1 MNECIIQTDKGIM
14 LSVRVTPNAKRSAID
29 GLWNGMSVRIF
40 LNAPAVDGKANEA
53 LVDFLS
59 DVWHIKR
66 KNITIVSGHT
76 ARNKILLI
84 TETEKYEWLKQK
96 LSMENK

>member
-1 MNECIIQTDKGIM
+1 MNECINKTDKGIM
-14 LSVRVTPNAKRSAID
+14 LSVRVTPNAKRNAID
-29 GLWNGMSVRIF
+29 GLWNGMFVRIF

-59 DVWHIKR
+59 DVWHIRR
-66 KNITIVSGHT
+66 KDIVIVSGYT
-76 ARNKILLI
+76 ARNKVLLI

-96 LSMENK
+96 LLMENK